1 MRANAAEAEKAFS
14 GEKMKDLKDF
24 SEEAESDGLNRDED
38 GLFRGHRSTK
48 SLGADE
54 DLRRHR
60 VSANDYIS
68 SKSNRNKGRYG
79 VTVPKPF
86 GFEIRDKVRPK
97 SIR

>member
-1 MRANAAEAEKAFS
+1 MKNNEGTAE
-14 GEKMKDLKDF
+14 D
-24 SEEAESDGLNRDED
+24 EASDGLERDDD

-68 SKSNRNKGRYG
+68 SRSNRNKGKYG